1 MDSKEI
7 DTFVENLDKA
17 TKFNMI
23 VFNNPENQKKKTEL
37 ETIISSLDGECKYL
51 LKEIAN
57 EFN

>member
-57 EFN
+57 